1 MRTSEYAMY
10 CRLSADFSMSF
21 GWVSFST
28 QWNHERLNVID
39 STALQI
45 AEE

>member
-1 MRTSEYAMY
+1 MRIPERAMY
-10 CRLSADFSMSF
+10 RVLSADFGMSF

>member
-1 MRTSEYAMY
+1 MRCMV
-10 CRLSADFSMSF
+10 SADFGMSL
-21 GWVSFST
+21 GWMLLST
-28 QWNHERLNVID
+28 QRDHERLNVID